1 MINIFRQINQ
11 ILGEKVVMDID
22 EELDYSGTALIDH

>member
-22 EELDYSGTALIDH
+22 EELDYSGTALIDD